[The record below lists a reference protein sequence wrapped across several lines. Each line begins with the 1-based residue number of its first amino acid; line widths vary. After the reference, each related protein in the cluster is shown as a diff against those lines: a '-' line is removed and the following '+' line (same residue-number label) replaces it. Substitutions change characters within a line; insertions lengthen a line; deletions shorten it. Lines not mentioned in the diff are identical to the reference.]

1 MKSDDRCAVALTE
14 VAPGEIPTVRKLEHL
29 EITHRA
35 RMPDPGRSQR
45 APIGSYGVRRM
56 RPPVG
61 RHIGWI
67 GPSGADLM
75 WPMDGYEPVRSFDE
89 ATAEEYDALVV
100 RGDEDATVAFLD
112 DLAQGGPALE
122 LAIGTGRI
130 ALPLAAT
137 GVRVDGIDF
146 SEPMVAKL
154 RSKPG
159 GANLTIVIGDFCD
172 VAVDGSYPLIYV
184 VFNSLFNVL
193 SQDDQVRCF
202 ENVASR
208 LTPGGAFV
216 VEGGCTLGW
225 LDRVRLGQYVEA
237 ERIDVEA
244 VRLDV
249 LRLDPATQ
257 MLYENHVQVTRN
269 GARFTPVVQ
278 RYAWPSELDLMARI
292 AGLHLDQRWG
302 GWNREPFTARSEN
315 VISVYRA

>member
-1 MKSDDRCAVALTE
+1 ME
-14 VAPGEIPTVRKLEHL
+14 
-29 EITHRA
+29 
-35 RMPDPGRSQR
+35 
-45 APIGSYGVRRM
+45 
-56 RPPVG
+56 
-61 RHIGWI
+61 
-67 GPSGADLM
+67 
-75 WPMDGYEPVRSFDE
+75 GYEPVRSFDE
-89 ATAEEYDALVV
+89 ATAEEYDTLVG
-100 RGDEDATVAFLD
+100 RGDEEATVAFLR

-122 LAIGTGRI
+122 LAVGTGRI

-146 SEPMVAKL
+146 SEPMIARL

-159 GANLTIVIGDFCD
+159 GTSLTVITGDFCD

-208 LTPGGAFV
+208 LSPGGAFV

-237 ERIDVEA
+237 ERIEVEA
-244 VRLDV
+244 VRFDV

-257 MLYENHVQVTRN
+257 TLYENHVQVTRD

-292 AGLHLDQRWG
+292 AGLRLEQRWG
-302 GWNREPFTARSEN
+302 GWNREAFTARSEN
-315 VISVYRA
+315 VISVYRV